1 MLRSRPI
8 DAAFRFASVIAL
20 PLILACNQAAP
31 APDREAQT
39 ETDREAGQQ
48 DIPTG
53 DANDMPAS
61 DIDTEVSVAD
71 STRNPRVVFLG
82 DSLTAG
88 FGLGEEQ
95 AFPAIIGERL
105 ADRGTSVTIVNAGV
119 SGDTTAG
126 GRNRLK
132 WLLRQQP
139 DILVVGLGANDGL
152 RGLSVTM
159 TEENLRSILTTARD
173 SGAILVL
180 LGMKLPPNLGSDY
193 LGAFESIYPRLAEEL
208 GVALVPFMLDG
219 VAGEAR
225 FNLPDGIH
233 PTAEGQKIVADNVL
247 PWIEE
252 AIERL

>member
-8 DAAFRFASVIAL
+8 DSPFRFASLIVL

-31 APDREAQT
+31 APDREAET
-39 ETDREAGQQ
+39 ETEREAGQL
-48 DIPTG
+48 DIPIG
-53 DANDMPAS
+53 DANSMPAS

-71 STRNPRVVFLG
+71 STQTPRIVFLG

-95 AFPAIIGERL
+95 AFPALIGDRL
-105 ADRGTSVTIVNAGV
+105 AERGISVTIVNAGV

-126 GRNRLK
+126 GLNRLT

-159 TEENLRSILTTARD
+159 TEENLRSILTTAGE

-193 LGAFESIYPRLAEEL
+193 VVAFESIYPRLAQEL
-208 GVALVPFMLDG
+208 EVALVPFMLDG

-225 FNLPDGIH
+225 FNLPDGVH
-233 PTAEGQKIVADNVL
+233 PNAEGQAIVADNLL